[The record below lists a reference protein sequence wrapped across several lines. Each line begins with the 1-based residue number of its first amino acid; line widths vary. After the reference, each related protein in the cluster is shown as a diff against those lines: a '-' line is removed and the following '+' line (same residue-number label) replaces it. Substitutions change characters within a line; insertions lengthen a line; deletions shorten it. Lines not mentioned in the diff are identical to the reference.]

1 MEPIT
6 RASSPGIEQ
15 KTLCFVLMA
24 ALAMVLVNLAGVILR
39 GLWPAF
45 IPGPWFL
52 TIGSVIFTAVLVW
65 RVPGLSRR
73 MPGWINGAWHSHRV
87 ASLTVII
94 VHLVMLVQLA
104 RLTVHTADH
113 EEPWWILTTNE
124 FWTQHECGTAYFHA
138 VELIE
143 RGETNIYS
151 PDHYPGLNREMTP
164 HTDIAGMRVEDAYQ
178 YPPPFLLLPKLL
190 LSITRDYSIL
200 RVIWF
205 VLQFLVIGV
214 ALILLARFAGG
225 ATGRWMLLLS
235 PLVLVAPATLYG
247 FQYSQFHLMA
257 IALAVIAMVLIERH
271 HNALGGAILAGTV
284 LGKIFPGFL
293 LILLTVERRW
303 KALGWALVFGSL
315 WTGMAMLVFGIEPF
329 VAFFQFHVPRLQS
342 FAAFAFLDVWP
353 EVRFELITANMSPL
367 GQVMK
372 FDEMGAPGMSMNLA
386 ILVNTMAVVALVPLT
401 AYSATRM
408 SDSIT
413 RARVWLA
420 VLGLASLVSPA
431 AWGDYVPMPA
441 LWLVTMYAV
450 EAAASR
456 KMAVVMVVNT
466 LFFYFLFGLVPLGRF
481 PSETTTYVLSTITFG
496 LMVTL
501 MGWTLVG
508 NPASAVRR
516 MNALLRK
523 KSWTSPRPRIR
534 KPVLFQRRSS
544 CSPAPAISQYK

>member
-1 MEPIT
+1 MEPLT
-6 RASSPGIEQ
+6 GTASGGIE
-15 KTLCFVLMA
+15 KKIGCFVLMA
-24 ALAMVLVNLAGVILR
+24 ALAMVVVNVLGFILR
-39 GLWPAF
+39 GFWPDLIPEPWSLTVGGVLAAAF
-45 IPGPWFL
+45 L
-52 TIGSVIFTAVLVW
+52 AW
-65 RVPGLSRR
+65 RIPGLSRR
-73 MPGWINGAWHSHRV
+73 MPDWLNGAWHSHRAV
-87 ASLTVII
+87 SII
-94 VHLVMLVQLA
+94 VAGLQLVMLVQLA
-104 RLTVHTADH
+104 RLTVHTVDQ

-124 FWTQHECGTAYFHA
+124 FWTVHECGTAYFHA

-151 PDHYPGLNREMTP
+151 PDHYPLLNREMTA
-164 HTDIAGMRVEDAYQ
+164 HTNIAGMRVEDAFQ

-190 LSITRDYSIL
+190 LSLTRDYATL

-205 VLQFLVIGV
+205 VLQLLAIGA

-225 ATGRWMLLLS
+225 TTGRWMLLLS
-235 PLVLVAPATLYG
+235 PLVLVAPATLFG
-247 FQYSQFHLMA
+247 FQYSQFHLVA
-257 IALAVIAMVLIERH
+257 IALSVIAMVLIERH

-293 LILLTVERRW
+293 LILLAVERRW
-303 KALGWALVFGSL
+303 KALGWSLVFGSL

-329 VAFFQFHVPRLQS
+329 MAFFQFHVPRLQS

-353 EVRFELITANMSPL
+353 EVRFELLTANMSPL

-372 FDEMGAPGMSMNLA
+372 FAEMGVPGMSLNLA
-386 ILVNTMAVVALVPLT
+386 ILVNTVAVAVLVLLT
-401 AYSATRM
+401 AYSATRLT
-408 SDSIT
+408 DSIT

-441 LWLVTMYAV
+441 LWLSTMYAV
-450 EAAASR
+450 EVTASR
-456 KMAVVMVVNT
+456 KMAGVILVNT

-496 LMVTL
+496 LMATL

-523 KSWTSPRPRIR
+523 KSWNSPRPRIR
-534 KPVLFQRRSS
+534 RSV
-544 CSPAPAISQYK
+544 PL